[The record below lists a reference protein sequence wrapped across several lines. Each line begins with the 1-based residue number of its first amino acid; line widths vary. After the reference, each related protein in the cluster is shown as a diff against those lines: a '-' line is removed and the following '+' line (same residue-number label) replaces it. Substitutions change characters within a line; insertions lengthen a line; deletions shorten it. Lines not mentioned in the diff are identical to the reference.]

1 MKKYRAK
8 HDDGSFVMNPATD
21 KVLESNSYN
30 EVASYI
36 AYYFFEQ
43 HIELYEKKNNEYVI
57 VEDDKREKFYKTL
70 KAEWFIENN
79 K

>member
-8 HDDGSFVMNPATD
+8 HDDGSFVMNPATN
-21 KVLESNSYN
+21 KILESNSYN

-43 HIELYEKKNNEYVI
+43 YIELYEKINNDYVI
-57 VEDDKREKFYKTL
+57 VNDNRQEKFHKTL
-70 KAEWFIENN
+70 EAEWFIEND

>member
-21 KVLESNSYN
+21 KILESNSYN

-43 HIELYEKKNNEYVI
+43 YIELYEKINNDYVI
-57 VEDDKREKFYKTL
+57 VHDNRREKFHKTL
-70 KAEWFIENN
+70 EAEWFIENN

>member
-8 HDDGSFVMNPATD
+8 HDDGNFVMNPATN
-21 KVLESNSYN
+21 KILESNSYN

-36 AYYFFEQ
+36 SYYFFEQ
-43 HIELYEKKNNEYVI
+43 YIELYEKINNDYVI
-57 VEDDKREKFYKTL
+57 IEDYRQEKFHKTL
-70 KAEWFIENN
+70 EAEWFIENN

>member
-36 AYYFFEQ
+36 AYYYFEQ
-43 HIELYEKKNNEYVI
+43 YIALYRALPR
-57 VEDDKREKFYKTL
+57 KRSHL
-70 KAEWFIENN
+70 
-79 K
+79 